1 MMMIK
6 LPGFLKKLKPIH
18 WAIIGGVVLAV
29 IFLIKNKGT
38 GAVANSGLVPST
50 GTGGSGGTTDPSLT
64 VPPVSGQPPVDWMS
78 LLSDQ
83 QAAQNAANAAWQAQL
98 LALMQGGTGQ
108 LGTGLPGGTVSPSLG
123 LPALVQGAYGNTVPM
138 ATLPTATDHASQLSA
153 LLGGASPATLFGTV
167 VNDAGPTAN
176 LTGPEYAATTIN
188 TGLNVDFLA
197 QTQAWQA
204 ANVGSATYAEQLFN
218 RLNLLANNMKAGGN
232 TNPTLGPAI
241 TATQAEINRVEQISS
256 GTGVGPVD
264 RNIPILP
271 SALGQ
276 GLLVG
281 EGVYTT
287 GTPQI
292 QALLTAAGIGAAPG
306 AAPGISPGGTT
317 AAATAADAARI
328 ATLTTAIATQT
339 HNIATLTA
347 AGKVGTSAYNT
358 DSATLNKY
366 KKELAGLTG

>member
-1 MMMIK
+1 VAIK
-6 LPGFLKKLKPIH
+6 LPGFLKKLKPLH

-29 IFLIKNKGT
+29 WYLYTHKGT

-50 GTGGSGGTTDPSLT
+50 AGGSSGLGTGIQ
-64 VPPVSGQPPVDWMS
+64 PVSGQPPVDLTS
-78 LLSDQ
+78 LLQ
-83 QAAQNAANAAWQAQL
+83 QQQDAQNAANAAWQAQL
-98 LALMQGGTGQ
+98 LAMLRGINPTGSPGTG
-108 LGTGLPGGTVSPSLG
+108 TPGGTVSPSLG
-123 LPALVQGAYGNTVPM
+123 LPTLVQGPYGNTVPM

-176 LTGPEYAATTIN
+176 LTGPEYAATTID

-197 QTQAWQA
+197 QTRAWQA
-204 ANVGSATYAEQLFN
+204 ANVGSSTYAEQLFN

-317 AAATAADAARI
+317 AAATAATAARI
-328 ATLTTAIATQT
+328 AQLQAAITTQT
-339 HNIATLTA
+339 KNVAVNTA
-347 AGKVGTSAYNT
+347 AGKTTAAAT
-358 DSATLNKY
+358 DSATLAKL
-366 KKELAGLTG
+366 KTELAALNPATKAF